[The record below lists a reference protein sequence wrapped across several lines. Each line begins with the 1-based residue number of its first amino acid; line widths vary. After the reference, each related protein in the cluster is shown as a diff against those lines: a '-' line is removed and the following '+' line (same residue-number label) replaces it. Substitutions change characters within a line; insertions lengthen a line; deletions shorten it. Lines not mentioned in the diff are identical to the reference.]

1 MVIELITKLR
11 SIRATFHLSPST
23 PLRVRIAP
31 ASEVV
36 REALQVM
43 ESHIRRLGRMEMVE
57 LVDQLG
63 ETRQAARAVTSAGEM
78 AVSLEGLIDF
88 DKERARLEKELAKME
103 SEQAGLDKRLA
114 NQDFVARAAVEV
126 VAASRERST
135 ELADQISKLRAM
147 MEAL

>member
-1 MVIELITKLR
+1 
-11 SIRATFHLSPST
+11 
-23 PLRVRIAP
+23 
-31 ASEVV
+31 
-36 REALQVM
+36 
-43 ESHIRRLGRMEMVE
+43 
-57 LVDQLG
+57 
-63 ETRQAARAVTSAGEM
+63 
-78 AVSLEGLIDF
+78 
-88 DKERARLEKELAKME
+88 ME